1 MTNNICRG
9 DEVQRMTTK
18 HPIDMPSKTNRE
30 IGNLDIM
37 IDLSTKDC
45 SKIRNNPLYKGQLS
59 YLKEILLA
67 NTPGIDEKLLAER
80 LDVSHKVAKLLL
92 YDCQFN
98 NEDEEE

>member
-1 MTNNICRG
+1 
-9 DEVQRMTTK
+9 
-18 HPIDMPSKTNRE
+18 MPSKTNRE